1 MKKIFNTITA
11 LLFIQVAAYGQQP
24 TSRTTATK
32 IADVL
37 AQQPAEE
44 QSKFL
49 LAMKELEG
57 FTSEDVAGLLGRL
70 QPQGGDNAA
79 IEYAT
84 NSYAFYVMQPNRD
97 GQRATYVQGL
107 LSALDQVED
116 KDNKAYV
123 LELLKFCA
131 KDEAVDGVAAYLT
144 DEYLVE
150 KAARVLN
157 AIASPAAAS
166 ALNSAL
172 ATVSSEAEATAIIA
186 ALGNLQT
193 EDAEQKIIE
202 LLGQF
207 EEDNFQLN
215 GLTALSQIAGPN
227 SDRLFLDRAKAVD
240 YQYEKTNAA
249 SLAVDYAQHLLEKGQ
264 DAQASKFARKL
275 YKQAGSAK
283 ASTIQA
289 GALGILTQISPA
301 KQKRQLIKLASSDDK
316 VLRNVALGLL
326 ADEATAKD
334 LAKLAGSLRKLDG
347 EAQESVLHFLADQ
360 QDAVPTI
367 EVIEGNYPRLQEE
380 DARIAALNALTVLSK
395 GNNTPFLIGL
405 IPEASEGELQAI
417 QTLLLSSQG
426 DNTVQEINGALS
438 GSDAKTQALLLGVL
452 AQRRNAESASVVL
465 PLTGS
470 ADQSVRAAAY
480 NALPTVVNANDL
492 EAVIGLLAAAEGDEL
507 KAVQRAAIFAIKADE
522 DRDGKI
528 QKLAGNIS
536 RSSAPSAGKFFP
548 IFAGVGGTDALKA
561 VENYLGNDGLK
572 NQAVSSLANW
582 SNAESLPIL
591 VRLVKTEKDPTIFGS
606 AFTGMIKQLNASDEN
621 ADQKTLLLK
630 DAFARAQD
638 TKQKQAILTN
648 LQTTGTYQSLMFAS
662 SFMDDAELG
671 GTATNVAMNIAMDH
685 KEFIGAEVRE
695 ILDQAAGSLSGS
707 ESSYLK
713 EAIVRH
719 LAEMPAGEG
728 YVPIFN
734 GKDLDGWKG
743 LVENPIA
750 RQEMGAAEL
759 EKKQAEADRKMRENW
774 SAENGD
780 LVFSGH
786 GDNIATIKKYGD
798 FEMLVDWKL
807 DPNGE
812 EPDAGIYLRGTPQVQ
827 IWDVSRTEVGAQ
839 VGSGGLY
846 NNTEHPKDPLTVAD
860 NELGEWNTFKI
871 RMVGEDV
878 SVWLNGEL
886 VVDSVPLENYWDR
899 NQSIFPE
906 EQIELQAH
914 GSQVWYRDIYVKE
927 IARKEVHTLS
937 QEEQAD
943 EFEML
948 FNGEDLDKWTSS
960 PAYEITPEGYIRSNP
975 DAKFGKNIYTKEEYD
990 DFVYRFE
997 FKLTP
1002 GANNGVGIRTPIEG
1016 DAAYAGMEIQVLDD
1030 DADVYKDLEA
1040 YQYHG
1045 SVYGIIAAKR
1055 GSLNPLGEWNTQEI
1069 RVQGSKIK
1077 VTVNGQV
1084 IVDGDLTEA
1093 SKAGTA
1099 DKKSHPGLQNQS
1111 GHIGFLGHGTEVFFR
1126 NIRIKRL

>member
-507 KAVQRAAIFAIKADE
+507 KAVQRAAIFAI
-522 DRDGKI
+522 
-528 QKLAGNIS
+528 
-536 RSSAPSAGKFFP
+536 
-548 IFAGVGGTDALKA
+548 
-561 VENYLGNDGLK
+561 
-572 NQAVSSLANW
+572 
-582 SNAESLPIL
+582 
-591 VRLVKTEKDPTIFGS
+591 
-606 AFTGMIKQLNASDEN
+606 
-621 ADQKTLLLK
+621 
-630 DAFARAQD
+630 
-638 TKQKQAILTN
+638 
-648 LQTTGTYQSLMFAS
+648 
-662 SFMDDAELG
+662 
-671 GTATNVAMNIAMDH
+671 
-685 KEFIGAEVRE
+685 
-695 ILDQAAGSLSGS
+695 
-707 ESSYLK
+707 
-713 EAIVRH
+713 
-719 LAEMPAGEG
+719 
-728 YVPIFN
+728 
-734 GKDLDGWKG
+734 
-743 LVENPIA
+743 
-750 RQEMGAAEL
+750 
-759 EKKQAEADRKMRENW
+759 
-774 SAENGD
+774 
-780 LVFSGH
+780 
-786 GDNIATIKKYGD
+786 
-798 FEMLVDWKL
+798 
-807 DPNGE
+807 
-812 EPDAGIYLRGTPQVQ
+812 
-827 IWDVSRTEVGAQ
+827 
-839 VGSGGLY
+839 
-846 NNTEHPKDPLTVAD
+846 
-860 NELGEWNTFKI
+860 
-871 RMVGEDV
+871 
-878 SVWLNGEL
+878 
-886 VVDSVPLENYWDR
+886 
-899 NQSIFPE
+899 
-906 EQIELQAH
+906 
-914 GSQVWYRDIYVKE
+914 
-927 IARKEVHTLS
+927 
-937 QEEQAD
+937 
-943 EFEML
+943 
-948 FNGEDLDKWTSS
+948 
-960 PAYEITPEGYIRSNP
+960 
-975 DAKFGKNIYTKEEYD
+975 
-990 DFVYRFE
+990 
-997 FKLTP
+997 
-1002 GANNGVGIRTPIEG
+1002 
-1016 DAAYAGMEIQVLDD
+1016 
-1030 DADVYKDLEA
+1030 
-1040 YQYHG
+1040 
-1045 SVYGIIAAKR
+1045 
-1055 GSLNPLGEWNTQEI
+1055 
-1069 RVQGSKIK
+1069 
-1077 VTVNGQV
+1077 
-1084 IVDGDLTEA
+1084 
-1093 SKAGTA
+1093 
-1099 DKKSHPGLQNQS
+1099 
-1111 GHIGFLGHGTEVFFR
+1111 
-1126 NIRIKRL
+1126 